1 MNYLDV
7 LIVIS
12 LVYFSFKGF
21 KNGIIK
27 EVTGLLALVL
37 GVYIAITFSSK
48 IHEIT
53 GDIILGYEEYVPIIS
68 FSIFF
73 VSTFFLVKI
82 IGNMTHKISHILA
95 LGLFSRVFGFLFGVL
110 KTLIVFSFVFSLIED
125 YYYIDEKIKKESVL
139 IEPTQKITTKII
151 PKIKKNQI

>member
-37 GVYIAITFSSK
+37 GVHIAITFSSK
-48 IHEIT
+48 IHKIT
-53 GDIILGYEEYVPIIS
+53 GDVILGYEEYVPIIS

-82 IGNMTHKISHILA
+82 IGNMTHKISNILA

-139 IEPTQKITTKII
+139 IEPTQKITKKII